1 MEAAVLGTAYSP
13 FSPDDRT
20 LRVDLVAGSITVVGE
35 LDRGRCHLITDAT
48 TALTATLHRS
58 WVLDATGVTFCD
70 AGGLRAIAAAAGA
83 ARRRG
88 GSLTIV
94 GAGRPLRRLLTL
106 VGMDDLLAD
115 GTSPG
120 EPVRQGAG
128 APAGRGTAV
137 PDVRDDRRD
146 DGRAEAG
153 DAQPPAGNCVLPFP
167 PQREA
172 AAFRVESSRGSAR
185 PAARSSTGRA
195 AGH

>member
-13 FSPDDRT
+13 FSPDDCI
-20 LRVDLVAGSITVVGE
+20 LRVDLVAGSITVIGE

-70 AGGLRAIAAAAGA
+70 AGGLRAIAAAAGT

-88 GSLTIV
+88 GNLTIV
-94 GAGRPLRRLLTL
+94 GAGRALRRLLTL

-115 GTSPG
+115 GTGPG
-120 EPVRQGAG
+120 EPVQRCAD

-137 PDVRDDRRD
+137 RDDRRD
-146 DGRAEAG
+146 DDRAEVG
-153 DAQPPAGNCVLPFP
+153 DAQPPAGNCVLAFP
-167 PQREA
+167 QHGEA
-172 AAFRVESSRGSAR
+172 TGFRAENSRASFRPGAGSPR
-185 PAARSSTGRA
+185 GRA
-195 AGH
+195 VGH